1 MEIALAENGVDYQ
14 VRDVDLMSEAQRDD
28 DYALVNPQPKVAAL
42 VTSCG
47 ETLTESVAILLTSI
61 SVIST

>member
-1 MEIALAENGVDYQ
+1 MDYQ
-14 VRDVDLMSEAQRDD
+14 VRDVDLKSEAQRDD
-28 DYALVNPQPKVAAL
+28 DYASVNPQRKVTAL